1 MTTEQLITQLLGHK
15 WSHSIVAYGTKNNPD
30 PRDGVFRTLGLGNCK
45 YKDGH
50 IISLVYEKMQTLK
63 DSIKTPCK
71 VEKFEND
78 RQVRGTMSVR
88 VEHFDQFL
96 AELRKLVDN

>member
-1 MTTEQLITQLLGHK
+1 MTTEQLIKQLLGHK
-15 WSHSIVAYGTKNNPD
+15 WSHSCTAYGTKKNPD

-50 IISLVYEKMQTLK
+50 INSLVYEKMQKIK

-71 VEKFEND
+71 VENVEND
-78 RQVRGTMSVR
+78 RQVGGEMSVR
-88 VEHFDQFL
+88 VEHFNQFL
-96 AELRKLVDN
+96 AELNKLLG